1 MTTTPTLDPAR
12 AARHAAQ
19 AMYLADFAT
28 CPRSVAWKSGAR
40 AGVLKAHGVLPP
52 ASPWANATAEDDAW
66 RAGFQAGLR
75 EARHTLARAA
85 QERAA

>member
-1 MTTTPTLDPAR
+1 MTPTPTLDPAR

-66 RAGFQAGLR
+66 RAGFQQGLR
-75 EARHTLARAA
+75 EARAA
-85 QERAA
+85 VAERSKAPA